1 MSVKRILVID
11 DERPLLETLEMFL
24 VERGFAVRST
34 VSATEGLKECKAFDP
49 HVIILDIR
57 LPDMNG
63 LDVLQE
69 LIRNG
74 RKNIIIITAFHD
86 MDITIKAIKLGAFE
100 YIPKPID
107 VEELDR
113 VIDKALKSLNS
124 GRTAEDVSVD
134 PSLSYEEGKIIGKSR
149 GMKEIFKAIGV
160 LSENRVTVLIEGET
174 GTGKELI
181 ARAIHC
187 NSPYRGHPFQPI
199 NCSAIVG
206 TLLESELFGH
216 EKGAFTGASSSKR
229 GKFELAGEGTIFL
242 DEIGEIPFELQSK
255 LLRFLQ
261 EKEFERLGGEK
272 KIKSNARII
281 AATNTDL
288 WKLVQAGSFREDLYY
303 RLSVAN
309 IKVPPLRDRKSDI
322 PLLVEHI
329 LRKINHDLGKDVRKI
344 EEKALKRIM
353 EYDWPGNV
361 REIENLL
368 TQAAINTQGEIIL
381 EEAIIPMLGEKLQSH
396 QNQFQNHQIQK
407 DLLNNNKQKLKDI
420 EKEHIIEVLNRT
432 HWHLGKACELLG
444 ISRPTLRHKIRAYEI
459 SSDPHTT

>member
-1 MSVKRILVID
+1 MKVKRILIID
-11 DERPLLETLEMFL
+11 DEQPLLETLEMYL
-24 VERGFAVRST
+24 IEKGFSVRCA
-34 VSATEGLKECKAFDP
+34 VSAIEGLKECNIFEP

-74 RKNIIIITAFHD
+74 WKNIIIITAFHD
-86 MDITIKAIKLGAFE
+86 MDITIKAIKHGAFD

-124 GRTAEDVSVD
+124 CRMVEDVSID
-134 PSLSYEEGKIIGKSR
+134 PSLPYEEHKIIGKSR
-149 GMKEIFKAIGV
+149 GMKEIFKAIGI

-187 NSPYRGHPFQPI
+187 NSPYREHPFQPI
-199 NCSAIVG
+199 NCSTIVG

-216 EKGAFTGASSSKR
+216 EKGAFTSASSSKK
-229 GKFELAGEGTIFL
+229 GKFELAGQGTIFL

-281 AATNTDL
+281 AATNKDL

-303 RLSVAN
+303 RLSVAT
-309 IKVPPLRDRKSDI
+309 IKVPPLRERKSDL

-329 LRKINHDLGKDVRKI
+329 LRKINHDLGKGLKKV
-344 EEKALKRIM
+344 EQEALKRIM

-361 REIENLL
+361 RELENLL
-368 TQAAINTQGEIIL
+368 THVAINTQGEVIF
-381 EEAIIPMLGEKLQSH
+381 EETITPMLGEK
-396 QNQFQNHQIQK
+396 FQNHQNQK
-407 DLLNNNKQKLKDI
+407 EALNNKQKLKDI
-420 EKEHIIEVLNRT
+420 EKEHITEVLNRT

-459 SSDPHTT
+459 SSNPHTT

>member
-1 MSVKRILVID
+1 MKTKKILIID

-24 VERGFAVRST
+24 SEKGYGVRC
-34 VSATEGLKECKAFDP
+34 ATDAAEGLRESALFDP

-63 LDVLQE
+63 LEVLQQ
-69 LIRNG
+69 LIRMG

-86 MDITIKAIKLGAFE
+86 MDITIKAMKAGAFD

-113 VIDKALKSLNS
+113 TIGRAFKSS
-124 GRTAEDVSVD
+124 ISSRTAEAISID
-134 PSLSYEEGKIIGKSR
+134 PTSTYEEGKIIGKSK

-187 NSPYRGHPFQPI
+187 NSPYREHPFQAI
-199 NCSAIVG
+199 NCSTIVG

-216 EKGAFTGASSSKR
+216 EKGAFTGASGLKR
-229 GKFELAGEGTIFL
+229 GKFELAGQGTLFL
-242 DEIGEIPFELQSK
+242 DEVEEIPLELQAK

-272 KIKSNARII
+272 RIKSNARVI
-281 AATNTDL
+281 AATNKEL
-288 WKLVQAGSFREDLYY
+288 SEMVQKGLFREDLYY
-303 RLSVAN
+303 RLKVAV
-309 IKVPPLRDRKSDI
+309 IKVPPLRERKSDI
-322 PLLVEHI
+322 PFLVEHI
-329 LRKINHDLGKDVRKI
+329 VQKINVELKKKI
-344 EEKALKRIM
+344 KKVEREALKRMM

-361 REIENLL
+361 RELENTLIHAAVNTPGEVILADLITPLLGHHFSNPQGTRPLPYQDQNLKNMEKEYITRVL
-368 TQAAINTQGEIIL
+368 TQ
-381 EEAIIPMLGEKLQSH
+381 
-396 QNQFQNHQIQK
+396 
-407 DLLNNNKQKLKDI
+407 
-420 EKEHIIEVLNRT
+420 T
-432 HWHLGKACELLG
+432 HWHFGKTCEVLG
-444 ISRPTLRHKIRAYEI
+444 ISRPTLRHKLKTYQI
-459 SSDPHTT
+459 SDSLKTP

>member
-1 MSVKRILVID
+1 MKAKRILIID

-24 VERGFAVRST
+24 TEKGYAVMCAM
-34 VSATEGLKECKAFDP
+34 SASEGLNQCNLFDP

-63 LDVLQE
+63 LHVLQE

-86 MDITIKAIKLGAFE
+86 MEMTIRAVKLGAID

-107 VEELDR
+107 VEELER
-113 VIDKALKSLNS
+113 AIGKALKSS
-124 GRTAEDVSVD
+124 SPTQIAGAVSID
-134 PSLSYEEGKIIGKSR
+134 LSLPFIEGEIVGKSR

-187 NSPYRGHPFQPI
+187 NSPYQEHPFQAI
-199 NCSAIVG
+199 NCSTIVG

-216 EKGAFTGASSSKR
+216 EKGAFTDASNSKK
-229 GKFELAGEGTIFL
+229 GKFELAGQGTIFL

-281 AATNTDL
+281 TATNRDL

-303 RLSVAN
+303 RLNVAT
-309 IKVPPLRDRKSDI
+309 IKVPPLRERKSDI
-322 PLLVEHI
+322 PLLIEHI
-329 LRKINHDLGKDVRKI
+329 LRKINYELSRGIRKV
-344 EEKALKRIM
+344 EEGALQRM
-353 EYDWPGNV
+353 TEYDWPGNV
-361 REIENLL
+361 REMENVL
-368 TQAAINTQGEIIL
+368 THVAVNTQGEVIF
-381 EEAIIPMLGEKLQSH
+381 EEAIVPLLGQKSHIH
-396 QNQFQNHQIQK
+396 QNPK
-407 DLLNNNKQKLKDI
+407 EVPNKNQSLKDI
-420 EKEHIIEVLNRT
+420 EKEHIMEVLNHT

-444 ISRPTLRHKIRAYEI
+444 ISRPTLRHRLKAYEI
-459 SSDPHTT
+459 SIDLKTTA

>member
-1 MSVKRILVID
+1 MKVKRILIID
-11 DERPLLETLEMFL
+11 DERSLLETLEMYL
-24 VERGFAVRST
+24 IERGFEVRCAI
-34 VSATEGLKECKAFDP
+34 SAIEGLKECNLFDP

-69 LIRNG
+69 LICNG
-74 RKNIIIITAFHD
+74 WKSIIIITAFHD
-86 MDITIKAIKLGAFE
+86 MDITIKAIKLGAFD

-113 VIDKALKSLNS
+113 VIDKAIKSLNS
-124 GRTAEDVSVD
+124 GRIAKDVSIG
-134 PSLSYEEGKIIGKSR
+134 PSSTYEEGKIIGKTR

-187 NSPYRGHPFQPI
+187 NSPYREHPFQPI
-199 NCSAIVG
+199 DCSAIVG

-261 EKEFERLGGEK
+261 EKEFDRLGGEK

-281 AATNTDL
+281 AATNKDL

-303 RLSVAN
+303 RLSIAS
-309 IKVPPLRDRKSDI
+309 IKVPPLRERKSDI
-322 PLLVEHI
+322 PLLVEYI
-329 LRKINHDLGKDVRKI
+329 LRKINHDLDKSVRKI

-368 TQAAINTQGEIIL
+368 TQAAINTQGEVIL
-381 EEAIIPMLGEKLQSH
+381 EEAITPMLGER
-396 QNQFQNHQIQK
+396 FQNHQIQK
-407 DLLNNNKQKLKDI
+407 DVLNNKQKLKDI
-420 EKEHIIEVLNRT
+420 EKEHITEVLNRT
-432 HWHLGKACELLG
+432 HWHFGKACEVLG

>member
-1 MSVKRILVID
+1 MKVKRILIID

-24 VERGFAVRST
+24 TEKGYVARCAM
-34 VSATEGLKECKAFDP
+34 SATEGLKQCTVFDP

-86 MDITIKAIKLGAFE
+86 MDITIKAIKLGAFD

-113 VIDKALKSLNS
+113 VIEKALKSS
-124 GRTAEDVSVD
+124 SSTRSAEAVSID
-134 PSLSYEEGKIIGKSR
+134 PSLSFVEGKIIGKNR
-149 GMKEIFKAIGV
+149 EMKEIFKAIGV

-181 ARAIHC
+181 ARAIHY
-187 NSPYRGHPFQPI
+187 NSPYKEHPFRAI
-199 NCSAIVG
+199 NCSTIVG

-216 EKGAFTGASSSKR
+216 ERGAFTGASSSKR
-229 GKFELAGEGTIFL
+229 GKFELAGHGTIFL
-242 DEIGEIPFELQSK
+242 DEIDDIPFELQSK

-261 EKEFERLGGEK
+261 EKEFEHLGGEK
-272 KIKSNARII
+272 KIKSNARVITS
-281 AATNTDL
+281 TNKDL
-288 WKLVQAGSFREDLYY
+288 WKMVQEGAFREDLYY
-303 RLSVAN
+303 RLNVAT
-309 IKVPPLRDRKSDI
+309 IKVPPLRERKSDI

-329 LRKINHDLGKDVRKI
+329 LRKINYELGKGIIKV
-344 EEKALKRIM
+344 EEEALKKMM

-361 REIENLL
+361 RELENIL
-368 TQAAINTQGEIIL
+368 THAAINTQGEVIL
-381 EEAIIPMLGEKLQSH
+381 EELITPLLG
-396 QNQFQNHQIQK
+396 
-407 DLLNNNKQKLKDI
+407 QKLPTHMRPKDVPNREQTFRDI
-420 EKEHIIEVLNRT
+420 EKEYIIGVLNRT

-444 ISRPTLRHKIRAYEI
+444 ISRPTLRHKLKAYEI
-459 SSDPHTT
+459 SSNLNTAREPIY

>member
-1 MSVKRILVID
+1 MKAKRILIID

-24 VERGFAVRST
+24 TEKGYAARCAM
-34 VSATEGLKECKAFDP
+34 SATEGLKQCTVFDP

-63 LDVLQE
+63 LEVLQK

-86 MDITIKAIKLGAFE
+86 MDITIKAMKFGAFD

-113 VIDKALKSLNS
+113 VIDKALKSS
-124 GRTAEDVSVD
+124 SSARTAEAVFID
-134 PSLSYEEGKIIGKSR
+134 PSLSYTEGKIIGKST

-160 LSENRVTVLIEGET
+160 LSENQVTVLIEGET

-187 NSPYRGHPFQPI
+187 NSPYREQPFQAI
-199 NCSAIVG
+199 DCSTIVG

-229 GKFELAGEGTIFL
+229 GKFELAGQGTIFL

-281 AATNTDL
+281 TATNKDL
-288 WKLVQAGSFREDLYY
+288 WNLVQAGSFREDLYY
-303 RLSVAN
+303 RLNVAT
-309 IKVPPLRDRKSDI
+309 IKVPPLRERKSDI

-329 LRKINHDLGKDVRKI
+329 LRKINHDLGKGLRKV
-344 EEKALKRIM
+344 EQEALKRIM

-361 REIENLL
+361 REIENVL
-368 TQAAINTQGEIIL
+368 THVAINTQGEVIL
-381 EEAIIPMLGEKLQSH
+381 EEAITPMLGEKFQIH
-396 QNQFQNHQIQK
+396 QNQK
-407 DLLNNNKQKLKDI
+407 DVLNNKQKLKDI

-432 HWHLGKACELLG
+432 HWHFGKTCELLG
-444 ISRPTLRHKIRAYEI
+444 ISRPTLRHRLKAYEI
-459 SSDPHTT
+459 SSNLKTT

>member
-1 MSVKRILVID
+1 MKAKRILIID

-24 VERGFAVRST
+24 MEKGYAVMCAM
-34 VSATEGLKECKAFDP
+34 SASEGLNRCNLFDP

-63 LDVLQE
+63 LHVLQE

-86 MDITIKAIKLGAFE
+86 MEMTIRAVKLGAID

-107 VEELDR
+107 VEELER
-113 VIDKALKSLNS
+113 AIGKALKSS
-124 GRTAEDVSVD
+124 SPAQMAGAVSID
-134 PSLSYEEGKIIGKSR
+134 LSLPFIEGEIVGKSR

-187 NSPYRGHPFQPI
+187 NSPYQEHPFQAI
-199 NCSAIVG
+199 NCSTIVG

-216 EKGAFTGASSSKR
+216 EKGAFTDASNSKK
-229 GKFELAGEGTIFL
+229 GKFELAGQGTIFL

-281 AATNTDL
+281 TATNRDL

-303 RLSVAN
+303 RLNVAT
-309 IKVPPLRDRKSDI
+309 IKVPPLRERKSDI
-322 PLLVEHI
+322 PLLIEHI
-329 LRKINHDLGKDVRKI
+329 LRKINYELSRGIRKV
-344 EEKALKRIM
+344 EEGALQRM
-353 EYDWPGNV
+353 TEYDWPGNV
-361 REIENLL
+361 REMENVL
-368 TQAAINTQGEIIL
+368 THVAVNTQGEVIF
-381 EEAIIPMLGEKLQSH
+381 EEAIVPLLGQKSHIH
-396 QNQFQNHQIQK
+396 QNPK
-407 DLLNNNKQKLKDI
+407 EVPNKNQSLKDI
-420 EKEHIIEVLNRT
+420 EKEHIMEVLNHT

-444 ISRPTLRHKIRAYEI
+444 ISRPTLRHRLKAYEI
-459 SSDPHTT
+459 SIDLKTTV

>member
-1 MSVKRILVID
+1 MKAKRILIID

-24 VERGFAVRST
+24 TEKGYAARCAM
-34 VSATEGLKECKAFDP
+34 SATEGLKQCTVFDP

-63 LDVLQE
+63 LEVLQE

-86 MDITIKAIKLGAFE
+86 MDITIKAIKFGAFD

-124 GRTAEDVSVD
+124 GRTAENVSID
-134 PSLSYEEGKIIGKSR
+134 PSLTYEEHKIIGKST

-160 LSENRVTVLIEGET
+160 LSENQVTVLIEGET

-187 NSPYRGHPFQPI
+187 NSPYREQPFQAI
-199 NCSAIVG
+199 DCSTIVG

-229 GKFELAGEGTIFL
+229 GKFELAGQGTIFL

-281 AATNTDL
+281 TATNKDL
-288 WKLVQAGSFREDLYY
+288 WNLVQAGSFREDLYY
-303 RLSVAN
+303 RLNVAT
-309 IKVPPLRDRKSDI
+309 IKVPPLRERKSDI

-329 LRKINHDLGKDVRKI
+329 LRKINHDLGKGLRKV
-344 EEKALKRIM
+344 EQEALKRIM

-361 REIENLL
+361 REIENVL
-368 TQAAINTQGEIIL
+368 THVAINTQGEVIL
-381 EEAIIPMLGEKLQSH
+381 EEAITPMLGEKFQIH
-396 QNQFQNHQIQK
+396 QNQK
-407 DLLNNNKQKLKDI
+407 DVLNNKQKLKDI

-432 HWHLGKACELLG
+432 HWHFGKTCELLG
-444 ISRPTLRHKIRAYEI
+444 ISRPTLRHKIKAYEI
-459 SSDPHTT
+459 SSNLKTT

>member
-1 MSVKRILVID
+1 MKIKRILVID

-24 VERGFAVRST
+24 VERGFAVKCA
-34 VSATEGLKECKAFDP
+34 VSAIEGLKECTLFDP
-49 HVIILDIR
+49 HVIILDIH

-69 LIRNG
+69 LIRKG

-113 VIDKALKSLNS
+113 AIEKAIKSLNS
-124 GRTAEDVSVD
+124 GRTAEDVSID
-134 PSLSYEEGKIIGKSR
+134 PSSTYKEGIIGKSR

-187 NSPYRGHPFQPI
+187 NSPYSERPFQPI
-199 NCSAIVG
+199 DCSTIVG

-216 EKGAFTGASSSKR
+216 EKGAFTSASNSKK

-242 DEIGEIPFELQSK
+242 DEIGEIPFELQAK

-272 KIKSNARII
+272 KIKSNTRII
-281 AATNTDL
+281 AATNKDL
-288 WKLVQAGSFREDLYY
+288 RKLVQAGSFREDLYY
-303 RLSVAN
+303 RLSVAT
-309 IKVPPLRDRKSDI
+309 IKVPPLRERKSDI

-329 LRKINHDLGKDVRKI
+329 LRKINQNLGKGIRKI
-344 EEKALKRIM
+344 ENEALKRIM

-368 TQAAINTQGEIIL
+368 THVAINTHGGVIL
-381 EEAIIPMLGEKLQSH
+381 EEAIALMLGEKIHIYQ
-396 QNQFQNHQIQK
+396 
-407 DLLNNNKQKLKDI
+407 DLKEIPNKKRNLRDV
-420 EKEHIIEVLNRT
+420 EKEHITEVLNHA
-432 HWHLGKACELLG
+432 HWHFGKACQLLG
-444 ISRPTLRHKIRAYEI
+444 ISRPTLRHKIRVYGI
-459 SSDPHTT
+459 SSAPHTT

>member
-1 MSVKRILVID
+1 MNVKRILVID

-24 VERGFAVRST
+24 VERGFAVRCA
-34 VSATEGLKECKAFDP
+34 VSAMEGLKECNVFDP

-57 LPDMNG
+57 LPDTNG

-181 ARAIHC
+181 ARAIHN

-216 EKGAFTGASSSKR
+216 EKGAFTGASSQKK

-281 AATNTDL
+281 AATNKDL

-309 IKVPPLRDRKSDI
+309 IKVPPLRERKSDI
-322 PLLVEHI
+322 PLLVEYI
-329 LRKINHDLGKDVRKI
+329 LRKINHDLGKGVRKI
-344 EEKALKRIM
+344 EEKALKKIM

-361 REIENLL
+361 REMENLL
-368 TQAAINTQGEIIL
+368 THVAINTQGEVIL
-381 EEAIIPMLGEKLQSH
+381 EEAITPMLGEKLQNH
-396 QNQFQNHQIQK
+396 QNQFQNHQNHK
-407 DLLNNNKQKLKDI
+407 DALNHNKQKLRDL
-420 EKEHIIEVLNRT
+420 EKEHITEVLNRT

-444 ISRPTLRHKIRAYEI
+444 ISRPTLRHKIKAYEI
-459 SSDPHTT
+459 SSDPHVT

>member
-1 MSVKRILVID
+1 MKAKRILIID
-11 DERPLLETLEMFL
+11 DERSLLETLEMFL
-24 VERGFAVRST
+24 IEKRYAVRCA
-34 VSATEGLKECKAFDP
+34 VSAAEGLQQCMLFDP

-86 MDITIKAIKLGAFE
+86 MDITIKAIKLGAFD

-113 VIDKALKSLNS
+113 AIDKAIKSLNS

-134 PSLSYEEGKIIGKSR
+134 PSLTYEEGKIIGKCR

-181 ARAIHC
+181 ARAIHN
-187 NSPYRGHPFQPI
+187 NSPYREHPFQPI
-199 NCSAIVG
+199 DCSTIVG

-229 GKFELAGEGTIFL
+229 GKFELAGQGTIFL

-261 EKEFERLGGEK
+261 EKEFERLGGVK
-272 KIKSNARII
+272 KIQSNARVIV
-281 AATNTDL
+281 ATNKDL
-288 WKLVQAGSFREDLYY
+288 WELVQEGVFRDDLYY
-303 RLSVAN
+303 RLNVATM
-309 IKVPPLRDRKSDI
+309 KVPPLRDRKSDI

-329 LRKINHDLGKDVRKI
+329 IGKINYKLSKSIIKVEGKVLKKMLG
-344 EEKALKRIM
+344 
-353 EYDWPGNV
+353 YDWPGNV
-361 REIENLL
+361 RELENVLIH
-368 TQAAINTQGEIIL
+368 AAINTRGEVI
-381 EEAIIPMLGEKLQSH
+381 LGEL
-396 QNQFQNHQIQK
+396 ITP
-407 DLLNNNKQKLKDI
+407 LLGQKLPNHINSKDMPFREQTFKDI
-420 EKEHIIEVLNRT
+420 EKEYIIGVLNRT

-444 ISRPTLRHKIRAYEI
+444 MSRPTLRHKLKAYEI
-459 SSDPHTT
+459 SNTLNTNA